1 MNWEKMGVNINGEY
15 FNNLQFSDG
24 ILLLSES
31 EDKLEKM
38 KNYLNR
44 KSLNVGFTRNKNK
57 RNLMYN
63 CNIPKWIIIPGNEEL
78 EYVLK
83 YINLEQERTFNKD
96 HENEIKQCLT
106 ISWTAFNKI
115 RDIMKK
121 ILPIC
126 LNHKVYNA
134 N

>member
-1 MNWEKMGVNINGEY
+1 MGVNINGEY

-24 ILLLSES
+24 ILQLSES
-31 EDKLEKM
+31 DDELEKM

-57 RNLMYN
+57 TKLMYN

-96 HENEIKQCLT
+96 HENEIKQCLA
-106 ISWTAFNKI
+106 ISWTAFNKN